1 MEAGVEVPLES
12 CFEGEGETIVFLLT
26 LVGFFVESFGLFGE
40 DVDLGV
46 AITVAS
52 LAGVLAD
59 LCEEGVAGSCLDL
72 CFPLFS
78 RVDLLRFGV

>member
-1 MEAGVEVPLES
+1 MEAVVEVPLES
-12 CFEGEGETIVFLLT
+12 CFEGEGETLVFLT
-26 LVGFFVESFGLFGE
+26 LEGFSVESFGLFGE

-46 AITVAS
+46 AIAVSS
-52 LAGVLAD
+52 LVGVLAD
-59 LCEEGVAGSCLDL
+59 LREEGVAGSCLDL

>member
-1 MEAGVEVPLES
+1 VEAGVEVPLES

-26 LVGFFVESFGLFGE
+26 LVCFFVEAFGWFGE
-40 DVDLGV
+40 AVDLGV
-46 AITVAS
+46 AIGVAS
-52 LAGVLAD
+52 LAGAFAD
-59 LCEEGVAGSCLDL
+59 LCEDSVAGSCLDL